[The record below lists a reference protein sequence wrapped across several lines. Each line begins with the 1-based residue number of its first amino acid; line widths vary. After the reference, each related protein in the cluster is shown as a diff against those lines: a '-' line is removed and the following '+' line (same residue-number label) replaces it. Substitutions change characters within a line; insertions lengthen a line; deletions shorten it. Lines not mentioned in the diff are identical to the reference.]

1 MGFQEYIAA
10 REFLGSIG
18 QPVIAYILIVS
29 LFQGLFSILYIIK
42 KNSKY
47 YDYLIKCLY
56 ISTGLYFIGF
66 FMLAWFHIQIYNTVL
81 IEYPAALR
89 QMIPVEN
96 SRIAAP
102 FWIESEKLYFWA
114 MCASAFAL
122 TVKKRK
128 DILSFIGI
136 ILSIFSLVIYF
147 FSNPFKDPLPIVNGE
162 ITRGM
167 HCSPQVIWDFRDGRN
182 TLWPR

>member
-1 MGFQEYIAA
+1 MANLLWRSIFNGFPGIHCSKGIP
-10 REFLGSIG
+10 GSIG

-29 LFQGLFSILYIIK
+29 LFQGLFSIFYIIK

-102 FWIESEKLYFWA
+102 
-114 MCASAFAL
+114 
-122 TVKKRK
+122 
-128 DILSFIGI
+128 
-136 ILSIFSLVIYF
+136 
-147 FSNPFKDPLPIVNGE
+147 
-162 ITRGM
+162 
-167 HCSPQVIWDFRDGRN
+167 
-182 TLWPR
+182 LW